1 MMPLDSLWLAALAFW
16 RNDGLRRL
24 EQLIEAL
31 YAMRVGQ
38 DVSQVLSETLEQVR
52 GILEARSV
60 LLLYYDGQ
68 EEQVYRWTSEPQ
80 SGDNIGEVPP
90 AENPVWMDFTT
101 STAPERIAED
111 GPLARRLGA
120 HHLLAVS
127 CAARGNYARLL
138 AVDPKEDPGESA
150 NTALRRI
157 GELLFDLAERVFLL
171 RRVHIRAIDQERDRI
186 AQDFHDGPLQTFFS
200 FDVHLQYIRQ
210 ILHSDP
216 ARAAQELQN
225 LQDLARDQGRELRE
239 LIMEMR
245 PVDLE
250 GATLASVLRLA
261 VEGSQ
266 KSGGLAVHLLAGEPR
281 LHVPRKICRQTYQIL
296 REALN
301 NARKHARAQH
311 VVVTLSEG
319 PDYFEL
325 TIDDDGAGFKFSGS
339 HSLEELD
346 EMRLGPVSIK
356 QRARQMGARLTVE
369 STPGRGSKLVLRV
382 PVPPPL
388 PPPKPE

>member
-1 MMPLDSLWLAALAFW
+1 MFLGVAASFFW
-16 RNDGLRRL
+16 QSNGLRRL

-68 EEQVYRWTSEPQ
+68 EEQVYRWTSEPY
-80 SGDNIGEVPP
+80 SGDHIGEVPP
-90 AENPVWMDFTT
+90 AENPVWLDFTT
-101 STAPERIAED
+101 SVTPERIPE
-111 GPLARRLGA
+111 GHPLAERLGA
-120 HHLLAVS
+120 KHLLAVS
-127 CAARGNYARLL
+127 CAARGNYGRLL
-138 AVDPKEDPGESA
+138 AVDPKEDPGPSA
-150 NTALRRI
+150 NTAMRRV

-171 RRVHIRAIDQERDRI
+171 RRVHMRAIEQERDRI

-210 ILHSDP
+210 ILHKDP
-216 ARAAQELQN
+216 ERAAAELQN
-225 LQDLARDQGRELRE
+225 LQDLARDQGREMRD

-261 VEGSQ
+261 VEGSL
-266 KSGGLAVHLLAGEPR
+266 KSGGLAVHLMAGEPQLR
-281 LHVPRKICRQTYQIL
+281 VPRKICRQTYQIL

-311 VVVTLSEG
+311 VVVKLNEG

-325 TIDDDGAGFKFSGS
+325 TVDDDGAGFKFSGI
-339 HSLEELD
+339 HNLDELD
-346 EMRLGPVSIK
+346 EQRIGPVSIK

-369 STPGRGSKLVLRV
+369 SNPGRGAKLVLRV

-388 PPPKPE
+388 PAPKPE